1 MAKSKVAVVR
11 CESYDEEAVFAAVSR
26 GISLIGGIGQFAKK
40 GEKILLKPNI
50 LTGAKSEECVTTHPA
65 VFGAIARILLEHGIN
80 VSYGDSPGFG
90 KPADGLTKS
99 GLTAVAEKLKLPLA
113 DFEKGREIEYPEGIA
128 ATKFDI
134 ANACLETDGI
144 ISLPKM
150 KTHQL
155 TRITGAIKNQFGCV
169 YGLNK
174 AAFHMRVPNQVQFSK
189 MLIDL
194 HHLLK
199 MRLFIM
205 DGVRAMEG
213 NGPRNGTPVAMNCL
227 IISADP
233 IAVDATFCRMVDL
246 DPEFVP
252 TITYGNE
259 RGVGNYKTADIEYV
273 GDDPALFGNP
283 SYDVVRKP
291 VRDTSAKRRVPPAIA
306 NIIFP
311 RPVIDPALCVKCGVC
326 VDSCPVE
333 GKAVQFKDGNRKN
346 PPEYTYNKCI
356 RCYCCQELCPYK
368 AISVKQP
375 TLGKFLSSI
384 FH

>member
-1 MAKSKVAVVR
+1 MAKSKVSVIK
-11 CESYDEEAVFAAVSR
+11 CESYDENVVFEAVKK
-26 GISLIGGIGQFAKK
+26 GIDLIGGIDQFAKK

-50 LTGAKSEECVTTHPA
+50 LTGVKPEECVTTHPA
-65 VFGAIARILLEHGIN
+65 VFGAIARILLEHGVN

-99 GLTAVAEKLKLPLA
+99 GLTEVANKLNLNLA
-113 DFEKGREIEYPEGIA
+113 DFEKGQEIQYPEGVA
-128 ATKFDI
+128 AKKFDI

-174 AAFHMRVPNQVQFSK
+174 AAFHLRVPNQVQFSK

-205 DGVRAMEG
+205 DGIQAMEG
-213 NGPRNGTPVAMNCL
+213 NGPRNGTPVTMNCL

-233 IAVDATFCRMVDL
+233 IALDATFCRMVDL

-259 RGVGNYKTADIEYV
+259 RGVGNYKSADIEYL
-273 GDDPALFGNP
+273 GDDPSLFRNP
-283 SYDVVRKP
+283 SYNVVRKP
-291 VRDTSAKRRVPPAIA
+291 VINTSGKRRVPPFIG

-326 VDSCPVE
+326 VESCPVE
-333 GKAVQFKDGNRKN
+333 GKAVQFKDGNKKN
-346 PPEYTYNKCI
+346 PPEYAYNKCI

-375 TLGKFLSSI
+375 TVGRFLSSI

>member
-1 MAKSKVAVVR
+1 M
-11 CESYDEEAVFAAVSR
+11 VSTFR
-26 GISLIGGIGQFAKK
+26 TAIRRDSGSRR
-40 GEKILLKPNI
+40 
-50 LTGAKSEECVTTHPA
+50 TGLRKA
-65 VFGAIARILLEHGIN
+65 
-80 VSYGDSPGFG
+80 DSPR
-90 KPADGLTKS
+90 S
-99 GLTAVAEKLKLPLA
+99 RIKLKLTLA
-113 DFEKGREIEYPEGIA
+113 DFEKGQEIEYPEGIA

-155 TRITGAIKNQFGCV
+155 TRITGSIKNQFGCV

-174 AAFHMRVPNQVQFSK
+174 AAFHLRVPNQVQFSK

-205 DGVRAMEG
+205 DGVQAMEG
-213 NGPRNGTPVAMNCL
+213 NGPRNGTPVKMNCI

-273 GDDPALFGNP
+273 GDDPSQFKNA

-291 VRDTSAKRRVPPAIA
+291 VVNTSVKRRVHPVIG

-311 RPVIDPALCVKCGVC
+311 RPVIDPKLCVKCGVC
-326 VDSCPVE
+326 VESCPVE
-333 GKAVQFKDGNRKN
+333 GKAVQFKDGNKKN
-346 PPEYTYNKCI
+346 PPAYTYEKCI

-375 TLGKFLSSI
+375 FFGKILASI
-384 FH
+384 VR